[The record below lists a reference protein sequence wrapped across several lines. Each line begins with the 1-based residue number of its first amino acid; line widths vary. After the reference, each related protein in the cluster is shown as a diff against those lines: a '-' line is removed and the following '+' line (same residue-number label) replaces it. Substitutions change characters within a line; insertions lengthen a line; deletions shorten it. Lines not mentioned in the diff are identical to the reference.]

1 RAEDYAV
8 ERCGKTS
15 GWLRQCRSTAR
26 HLAELPA
33 LRAALRTGEV
43 SWSMAEFCARKAT
56 SHRDAEVAE
65 RAKASTVRQMRAY
78 FGQGSAPSCMPDMQ
92 PEPDL
97 WGSEEEADLLAR
109 CDEEGWH
116 GQKKKE

>member
-1 RAEDYAV
+1 MVAGFDKFLPLEDVRRLDARLSSLGRGQAALRLRVGELAEVLGKRGWFGELGFARAEDYAV

-43 SWSMAEFCARKAT
+43 SWSM
-56 SHRDAEVAE
+56 
-65 RAKASTVRQMRAY
+65 
-78 FGQGSAPSCMPDMQ
+78 
-92 PEPDL
+92 
-97 WGSEEEADLLAR
+97 
-109 CDEEGWH
+109 
-116 GQKKKE
+116 